1 MSLTTFFLIAPEYTS
16 LINAQDYI
24 DLADAQVGQNVC
36 NRGLAVAYLAA
47 HLVTMAQRGG
57 YGGVVLSE
65 GEGGL
70 SRSLA
75 TSGFDPSLLAVTGYG
90 QEYLRLVRSCGVGSF
105 TMRTFSA

>member
-1 MSLTTFFLIAPEYTS
+1 MSLTTFFLIAPEYAGI
-16 LINAQDYI
+16 INAQDYI
-24 DLADAQVGQNVC
+24 DLADAQVGQQVC

-57 YGGVVLSE
+57 SGGAVVSE

-70 SRSLA
+70 SRSY
-75 TSGFDPSLLAVTGYG
+75 TSADPSLLATTGYG